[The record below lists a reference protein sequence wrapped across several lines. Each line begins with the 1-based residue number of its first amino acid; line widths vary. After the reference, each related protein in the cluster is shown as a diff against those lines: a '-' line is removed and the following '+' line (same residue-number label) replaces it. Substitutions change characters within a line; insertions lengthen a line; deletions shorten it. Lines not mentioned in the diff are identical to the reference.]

1 MKYLITSD
9 LHGSIHSLNTILSQ
23 FDALQCDMLLLL
35 GDILNYGPRNGLPE
49 GLDPKAVADAL
60 NARADRIIAVRG
72 NCDSEV
78 DQMLL
83 QFPLLSD
90 YAWVVDEGRR
100 IFLTHGH
107 VYGEERQPAGGFDL
121 LVQGHTH
128 LPHITPQ
135 LNGSWCL
142 NTGSPTFPKGGNPPT
157 FALLDGTHLSL
168 RLLDGTIW
176 KEVHFPTKG

>member
-9 LHGSIHSLNTILSQ
+9 LHGSIAALDAVLRH
-23 FDALQCDMLLLL
+23 FDAEGCDMLLLV
-35 GDILNYGPRNGLPE
+35 GDLLSYGPRNGLPE

-60 NARADRIIAVRG
+60 NARADRIVAVRG

-83 QFPLLSD
+83 QFPIMAD

-107 VYGEERQPAGGFDL
+107 IYGEERQPAGGFSL

-135 LNGSWCL
+135 LDGSLCL
-142 NTGSPTFPKGGNPPT
+142 NVGSPTFPKGGNPPT
-157 FALLDGTHLSL
+157 FAIVDGREVSLRTLDGK
-168 RLLDGTIW
+168 IW
-176 KEVHFPTKG
+176 QRAEMAG